1 MTSPREAQARSP
13 ARQRNPDLRPD
24 DAGLKVSTTTAIAI
38 AVADMIGIG
47 VFTSL
52 GFQVKDIPSPFA
64 LLMLWVVGGIVALC
78 GALSYAE
85 LATALPRSGGEYNF
99 LRRIYHP
106 AVGFLAGWV
115 SATVGFAAPAALAA
129 MAFAG
134 YFASVV
140 PGAPQLPL
148 ALAVVW
154 GVTVVHLTGLRQG
167 SAFQVVSTVIKL
179 GLIVVLIGAAAFCP
193 APQPVSFW
201 PAAGDLMHM
210 TSVPFAISLVFVLYA
225 YSGWNAA
232 TYIAD
237 EIRDPKTSLPASL
250 VFSTLLVA
258 VLYVALNAA
267 FLYTTPMSEMAG
279 QVDVGLIAGRH
290 MFGETGG
297 RIVGALICLGLVSSI
312 SALMW
317 IGPRVTETMGQD
329 MPILAAFSRKSKGG
343 APTAAI
349 LFQLAVVTVLI
360 ITQSFEA
367 VLDYIQFSLVF
378 CSFLAVLGVFVLR
391 IREPDLP
398 RPYATWGYPVTPAI
412 FLVVTAF
419 VLVHLA
425 VERPV
430 QSMAGVLTM
439 LLGLAFFALSQSHS
453 QGRTGLSTPAERNA

>member
-1 MTSPREAQARSP
+1 MSSTIEAPRRSTAP
-13 ARQRNPDLRPD
+13 LPKHDH
-24 DAGLKVSTTTAIAI
+24 KVSTTTAITI

-64 LLMLWVVGGIVALC
+64 LLMLWVIGGIVALC

-106 AVGFLAGWV
+106 AVGFLAGWI

-129 MAFAG
+129 MAFGG
-134 YFASVV
+134 YFAGVV
-140 PGAPQLPL
+140 PGAPPLIL

-154 GVTVVHLTGLRQG
+154 GVSLVHLSGLRQG
-167 SAFQVVSTVIKL
+167 STFQVVSTVIKL
-179 GLIVVLIGAAAFCP
+179 GLIVVLILAAAVSP
-193 APQPVSFW
+193 PQPVSFL
-201 PAAGDLMHM
+201 PAVTDLKYI

-237 EIRDPKTSLPASL
+237 EIRDPQKSLPYSL
-250 VFSTLLVA
+250 VASTLLVA
-258 VLYVALNAA
+258 ILYVALNAA

-279 QVDVGLIAGRH
+279 QVDVALIAGRH
-290 MFGETGG
+290 MFGDTGG
-297 RIVGALICLGLVSSI
+297 RVVGGLICIGLVSSI

-329 MPILAAFSRKSKGG
+329 MPVLRAFSRKSKGG
-343 APTAAI
+343 VPTTAI
-349 LFQLAVVTVLI
+349 LFQLAVTTIMIV
-360 ITQSFEA
+360 TQSFEA

-391 IREPDLP
+391 FTEPSLH
-398 RPYATWGYPVTPAI
+398 RPYRTWGYPVTPLI

-425 VERPV
+425 LERPV
-430 QSMAGVLTM
+430 QSFAGVLTM
-439 LLGLAFFALSQSHS
+439 LLGLAFYAISHHHTASDVAATNLKSQSKK
-453 QGRTGLSTPAERNA
+453 NA